1 MMDGASGTGERARTV
16 VPAAQASP
24 RIAIFDLDGTITRS
38 DTFLPFLIGSLWRTP
53 TRWHRTPLLAAAVA
67 MFALRR
73 RDNSWLKAFFLRHIV
88 GGRTRSAVAAY
99 ARRHVATTMTRD
111 VLGPARAEIDRL
123 KRAGARLV
131 LATASPDIYVEELA
145 RGLGFDD
152 VVCTRV
158 GHDGADM
165 CTGHLDGPNCYGPE
179 KKRRVD
185 AYLADIGAG
194 WDDVAFYSDHH
205 TDLCLLEA
213 ARVGYA
219 VNPTPK
225 LARAAAERRLP
236 VLDWTTGGCA

>member
-1 MMDGASGTGERARTV
+1 MTDATAGIATRADLAPNRGA
-16 VPAAQASP
+16 P
-24 RIAIFDLDGTITRS
+24 RIAIFDLDGTVTRS
-38 DTFLPFLIGSLWRTP
+38 DTFVRFLVGSLWRSP
-53 TRWHRTPLLAAAVA
+53 SRWLRTPLLAAAVA
-67 MFALRR
+67 LFALRR

-88 GGRTRSAVAAY
+88 GGRPRSSVAVH
-99 ARRHVATTMTRD
+99 ARRHVDATLTRH
-111 VLGPARAEIDRL
+111 VLGGARNEIDRL

-158 GHDGADM
+158 GHDGAGLW
-165 CTGHLDGPNCYGPE
+165 TGRLDGPNCYGPE

-185 AYLADIGAG
+185 AYLADVGAT

-213 ARVGYA
+213 ARSGFA
-219 VNPTPK
+219 VNPTPQ
-225 LARAAAERRLP
+225 LARIAAERGLP
-236 VLDWTTGGCA
+236 VLDWAGRA